1 MTIEE
6 MKKKKREFGYSYKK
20 LSELSGVPLGTI
32 QKIFGGETR
41 SPRHDTIMMLLKVL
55 EPEKYAKEENASYSG
70 DYEEDIPYSEKGV
83 SYADNY
89 NENEKSGFREEPAII
104 YGSRKTIDLEH
115 FNGKKQGEYTLE
127 DYEVLPNDVRVELID
142 GFFYYMDSPSTRHQ
156 LIGGEIYAQIRNFIR
171 KYKGGCIP
179 FISPTDVQLDRDEK
193 TILEPDV
200 FIVCDPS
207 KITEKRI
214 YGNPDFVVEIL
225 SPSTSRKDRYIKA
238 KKYKYAGVKEFWL
251 VDPKKKNVLVY
262 SFDDDDSDDV
272 TMYGFKDKIT
282 VGIYGGKLQI
292 DFADISEYVDS
303 VCGHIE

>member
-55 EPEKYAKEENASYSG
+55 EPEKYAEEKNASYSG
-70 DYEEDIPYSEKGV
+70 DYNKNDQ
-83 SYADNY
+83 
-89 NENEKSGFREEPAII
+89 SGLIEEPAII
-104 YGSRKTIDLEH
+104 YGSRKTVDLEH

-127 DYEVLPNDVRVELID
+127 DYESLPDDVRVELID
-142 GFFYYMDSPSTRHQ
+142 GFFYYLDSPSTRHQ

-171 KYKGGCIP
+171 KNKGGCIP

-207 KITEKRI
+207 KVTEKRI

-272 TMYGFKDKIT
+272 TIYGFKDKIP